1 MEIDVTIE
9 IVRNNKNIAIELS
22 KTKREKLT
30 INPHNKSFQQH
41 LISLI
46 NFLSFLFIVQSFPTH
61 KR

>member
-30 INPHNKSFQQH
+30 INPHSKSFQQH

-46 NFLSFLFIVQSFPTH
+46 SFLSFLFIV
-61 KR
+61 